1 MAAALSSHNDNDCI
15 FDPALVYDGFLGG
28 DVPVTT
34 DVPPDV
40 RLFHCIIMIS
50 KRVNKISISQSI

>member
-1 MAAALSSHNDNDCI
+1 MAAALPSCDENDCI
-15 FDPALVYDGFLGG
+15 FDPALVYDGFFGG

-40 RLFHCIIMIS
+40 RLFHCIIIMT
-50 KRVNKISISQSI
+50 KRVNEINIS